1 MAQIKKDTSLR
12 KSILQAA
19 ITGQLISDIGGESD
33 VLFSN
38 EKKSK
43 TKLDS
48 EADLPLASRVSK
60 RNSVVSDSER
70 TTPSPRGYAPKTPN
84 EFANFENQNS
94 VSERSERPTLPETG
108 KQLLD
113 RIIEERNN
121 KLLADWKEKQTDLFA
136 SNDAHSKNAKTVRS
150 EQIRLSKKIKKPEPI
165 VASEIDEDE
174 IPFEIPENWCWCRL
188 GDLAFIARGGSP
200 RPINEYLTNDPDG
213 YNWIKISDTDKG
225 GKYINSTKQKIKKE
239 GLYKTR
245 LIHKGDFLLTNSMSF
260 GRPYISNIEGCI
272 HDGWLVFSFP
282 NKCISPDFIY
292 HLLSSSFIYNQFAD
306 SAAGAVVQNL
316 NTDKVIETLIPL
328 PPLSVQNAIVAKLEQ
343 VLPLV
348 DAYENALLQKEELK
362 STLGDKVKKAI
373 LQEAITGKLTE
384 SWRKSAT
391 IKESGKQLLDRII
404 EERNAKALAEWEESL
419 KKNVGGKATLP
430 SFASKTRAK
439 KPVPVV
445 ASEIEE
451 EEIPFEVPENWCWCH
466 LGEICNE
473 IKRGKSPKYV
483 DRSDYLAFAQKCNV
497 KTGGIDLSLALYLD
511 EKSIDRYSEEDNLI
525 KGDVVINSTGGGTM
539 GRVGYYETKVP
550 EGIKGVYPD
559 SHVTVIRSVG
569 NINQRYLYYILK
581 HNQPVLEDCGTG
593 STNQTELKPAVLANF
608 VIPLPP
614 LEEQEEI
621 VKKVEEL
628 LLLCK

>member
-12 KSILQAA
+12 KAILQAA
-19 ITGQLISDIGGESD
+19 ITGQLVSNVEGES
-33 VLFSN
+33 
-38 EKKSK
+38 
-43 TKLDS
+43 
-48 EADLPLASRVSK
+48 LPLAPASK
-60 RNSVVSDSER
+60 LSSA
-70 TTPSPRGYAPKTPN
+70 TPSAGASPAT
-84 EFANFENQNS
+84 S
-94 VSERSERPTLPETG
+94 TETG
-108 KQLLD
+108 KELLD

-404 EERNAKALAEWEESL
+404 EERNAKALAEWEETL

-451 EEIPFEVPENWCWCH
+451 DEIPFEVPESWCWCR
-466 LGEICNE
+466 LGDLAAIARGGSPRPINDFLTNDPGGYNW
-473 IKRGKSPKYV
+473 IKISDTDKGGK
-483 DRSDYLAFAQKCNV
+483 F
-497 KTGGIDLSLALYLD
+497 
-511 EKSIDRYSEEDNLI
+511 
-525 KGDVVINSTGGGTM
+525 INSTKQKIKKEGLYKTRLIHKGDFLLTNSMSFGRPYISNIEGCIHDGWLVFSFINELINPDFIYHLLSSPFIYDSFSQSAAGGVVQNLNTD
-539 GRVGYYETKVP
+539 KV
-550 EGIKGVYPD
+550 IDTLV
-559 SHVTVIRSVG
+559 
-569 NINQRYLYYILK
+569 
-581 HNQPVLEDCGTG
+581 
-593 STNQTELKPAVLANF
+593 
-608 VIPLPP
+608 PLPP

-621 VKKVEEL
+621 VRKVEEL
-628 LLLCK
+628 LYIFMNI

>member
-12 KSILQAA
+12 KAILQAA

-84 EFANFENQNS
+84 EFASFENQNS

-121 KLLADWKEKQTDLFA
+121 KLLAEWEEKQTDLFA

-188 GDLAFIARGGSP
+188 GDVAEIKSSKRVFEKDYVLDGVPFFRSAEIGDLQQNKALKTELFISEKHF
-200 RPINEYLTNDPDG
+200 NELKNKYGVPQQGDLLITSVGTIGNT
-213 YNWIKISDTDKG
+213 WISDGRDFYYKDGNITQISKNEFIIPEYFRLFIDSPIFTMQVFDTVAG
-225 GKYINSTKQKIKKE
+225 TAYNALTIIKLK
-239 GLYKTR
+239 K
-245 LIHKGDFLLTNSMSF
+245 LIF
-260 GRPYISNIEGCI
+260 
-272 HDGWLVFSFP
+272 
-282 NKCISPDFIY
+282 
-292 HLLSSSFIYNQFAD
+292 
-306 SAAGAVVQNL
+306 
-316 NTDKVIETLIPL
+316 PL
-328 PPLSVQNAIVAKLEQ
+328 PPLAVQNAIVEKLEQ

-362 STLGDKVKKAI
+362 NALPDKIKKAI
-373 LQEAITGKLTE
+373 LQEAITGQLTE

-404 EERNAKALAEWEESL
+404 EERNAKALAEWEETL

-445 ASEIEE
+445 ASEIDEE
-451 EEIPFEVPENWCWCH
+451 DIPFEVPESWCWCR
-466 LGEICNE
+466 LGDICTKLVDGDHNPPAGLPTKTEYIMASSQNINNDSLVDLDKVRYLSKEVFEVENERTKAEKGDIFFTSVGTLGRSCVYDGSKNICFQRSVSVIKTEIYN
-473 IKRGKSPKYV
+473 KFFKYCL
-483 DRSDYLAFAQKCNV
+483 DAPFIQYFIIDNATGTAQKGFYLNQ
-497 KTGGIDLSLALYLD
+497 LAKL
-511 EKSIDRYSEEDNLI
+511 
-525 KGDVVINSTGGGTM
+525 
-539 GRVGYYETKVP
+539 
-550 EGIKGVYPD
+550 
-559 SHVTVIRSVG
+559 
-569 NINQRYLYYILK
+569 
-581 HNQPVLEDCGTG
+581 
-593 STNQTELKPAVLANF
+593 

-614 LEEQEEI
+614 LEEQIEI

-628 LLLCK
+628 LHLCK

>member
-12 KSILQAA
+12 KAILKAA
-19 ITGQLISDIGGESD
+19 ITGQLISDIGGES
-33 VLFSN
+33 
-38 EKKSK
+38 
-43 TKLDS
+43 
-48 EADLPLASRVSK
+48 LPLAAAGKPSSA
-60 RNSVVSDSER
+60 
-70 TTPSPRGYAPKTPN
+70 TPSAGTPRNAPT
-84 EFANFENQNS
+84 
-94 VSERSERPTLPETG
+94 ETG
-108 KQLLD
+108 KELLD

-121 KLLADWKEKQTDLFA
+121 KLLAEWEEKQTDLFA

-174 IPFEIPENWCWCRL
+174 IPFEIPENWCWCRFGEITINRDSERIPL
-188 GDLAFIARGGSP
+188 SVSQRELLKKKYDYYGASGIIDKVDNYLFDKDLLLIGEDGANLLTRSTPIAFIAS
-200 RPINEYLTNDPDG
+200 
-213 YNWIKISDTDKG
+213 
-225 GKYINSTKQKIKKE
+225 GKYWVNNHAHVIDCNS
-239 GLYKTR
+239 
-245 LIHKGDFLLTNSMSF
+245 N
-260 GRPYISNIEGCI
+260 YI
-272 HDGWLVFSFP
+272 
-282 NKCISPDFIY
+282 
-292 HLLSSSFIYNQFAD
+292 
-306 SAAGAVVQNL
+306 NL
-316 NTDKVIETLIPL
+316 NYIKFFINAISLVKYVTGTAQPKMNQEKMNSIPVVL
-328 PPLSVQNAIVAKLEQ
+328 PPLAVQNAIVAKLEQ

-362 STLGDKVKKAI
+362 SALPDKVKKAI
-373 LQEAITGKLTE
+373 LQEAITGQLTE
-384 SWRKSAT
+384 NWRKSAT

-404 EERNAKALAEWEESL
+404 EERNAKALADWEEAL
-419 KKNVGGKATLP
+419 KKNPK
-430 SFASKTRAK
+430 AK

-445 ASEIEE
+445 ASEIGED
-451 EEIPFEVPENWCWCH
+451 EIPFEIPESWCWCH

-525 KGDVVINSTGGGTM
+525 QGDVVINSTGGGTM

-621 VKKVEEL
+621 VRKVEEL
-628 LLLCK
+628 LPLCK